1 MSTPLSILQGY
12 LGTLLPASGSITLD
26 YSYNIPFQQ
35 VFYGIILD
43 PNVSEYYDK
52 SGQSYDSTKGFSGD
66 QYNVHI
72 LGSTD
77 AECLGLIEDLIQI
90 SQQYDGDTDY
100 AKIIPTSLNNI
111 IRNYEDQ
118 RPFWR
123 HMSFLLKFA
132 RKETELF

>member
-1 MSTPLSILQGY
+1 MSTPLSLLQGY
-12 LGTLLPASGSITLD
+12 QGTILPAASTMQLD
-26 YSYNIPFQQ
+26 YSYNVPFNQIY
-35 VFYGIILD
+35 YGLCLD
-43 PNVSEYYDK
+43 PNVSEYYEK
-52 SGQSYDSTKGFSGD
+52 SGQSYESTKGFSGD
-66 QYNVHI
+66 QYNVHV

-77 AECLGLIEDLIQI
+77 VECLGLIEDLIQI
-90 SQQYDGDTDY
+90 AQQFDGDTDY

-118 RPFWR
+118 KPFWR